1 MTISELKK
9 AIEEKKIVLGTDR
22 TIKKLKRGEISKVF
36 LASNCS
42 KEIEE
47 EIRYLSKI
55 NDVKVEKL
63 KQPNEEIGLLCKK
76 NFSVSVLSC

>member
-1 MTISELKK
+1 ML
-9 AIEEKKIVLGTDR
+9 
-22 TIKKLKRGEISKVF
+22 KKLKRGEISKVF